1 MLEGDQQ
8 ERQVRAA
15 RNQAMFRAINE
26 KLTELNEAF
35 EAISDTQVIACECA
49 DTGCIET
56 LEISADEYEAIRKEP
71 NRFAVLARHVY
82 PDVESVVEET
92 DRYVVVD
99 KFGAAE
105 PVAEAL
111 DPRSD

>member
-35 EAISDTQVIACECA
+35 EMISDRQTIACECA
-49 DTGCIET
+49 DTGCIQT
-56 LEISADEYEAIRKEP
+56 LEISVEDYEAIRKEP
-71 NRFAVLARHVY
+71 NRFAVLPGHVY
-82 PDVESVVEET
+82 PDVESVVEQTE
-92 DRYVVVD
+92 RYVVVD
-99 KFGAAE
+99 KFGAAQ